1 MTEKLKVGY
10 FADGPWS
17 HAALEALLQRGL
29 CEIAFIVPRFD
40 TQDPV
45 LKQYAEHLSV
55 PFIPQENVNDAEFI
69 TRLQGYGADLF
80 VSMSFNQILRKPI
93 IDTAPLGFINCHAG
107 ALPFYRG
114 RNPLNWVLINDE
126 SYFGVTAHYVD
137 EGIDTGDIIIQHKV
151 DISEQDDYASLL
163 EKAFVKC
170 SEVLVEA
177 VELISGGKVNR
188 IKQNDINPYGF
199 YCGMRRVGDEVIDW
213 QLPARRIHNLV
224 RAITLPG
231 PAARTVLKGKEVA
244 IIKSRFL
251 QDAPSYICTPGEV
264 VGRDESGVYVKA
276 GDSVLHILEVANVSQ
291 EGALE
296 QFETPGYRIGTR
308 FGGVIE
314 ANGAA

>member
-1 MTEKLKVGY
+1 MTKKLKVGY

-17 HAALEALLQRGL
+17 HTALETLLQRGL

-40 TQDPV
+40 SQDPV
-45 LKQYAEHLSV
+45 LKQYADRLSV

-69 TRLQGYGADLF
+69 TQLQGYGADLF
-80 VSMSFNQILRKPI
+80 VSMSFNQILRKEI
-93 IDTAPLGFINCHAG
+93 IDAAPLGFINCHAG

-114 RNPLNWVLINDE
+114 RNPLNWALINDE

-151 DISEQDDYASLL
+151 DILEQDDYASLL

-177 VELISGGKVNR
+177 VEHIACDKVNR
-188 IKQNDINPYGF
+188 IKQSDIDPYGF

-213 QLPARRIHNLV
+213 QLPARRIHNLI

-231 PAARTVLKGKEVA
+231 PAARTVLNGKEIA

-251 QDAPSYICTPGEV
+251 QGAPHYICTPGEV
-264 VGRDESGVYVKA
+264 VGRDENGIYIKT
-276 GDSVLHILEVANVSQ
+276 GDSTLHVLEIAYIDK
-291 EGALE
+291 EGKVGKADIPRLK
-296 QFETPGYRIGTR
+296 IGTR
-308 FGGVIE
+308 FMIG
-314 ANGAA
+314 NQNTK